1 MPAGVHDLLSR
12 GVRVFLERDSMLV
25 AQGLGHVFSNGHVE
39 TVALDGIDHSFED
52 GSFTA
57 IMGPSG
63 SGKSTLLY
71 CLAGLIRASQG
82 SALFGGIDVTSAK
95 PKELDRLRRDDFG
108 FVFQHFNLLE
118 ALTAIQNVTLP
129 SLFGGQSVTVDAA
142 MEALGNVGLREK
154 AKSYPTE
161 LSGGQQQRVSIAR
174 ALAQTRRVIFA
185 DEPTGAL
192 DRKSGFQV
200 MDQFRQFREVGS
212 TVVMVTHDPQVAA
225 YADRVLFLVDGRLI
239 DTMDAPTAR
248 TVSDRMTTL
257 ESSTR

>member
-1 MPAGVHDLLSR
+1 
-12 GVRVFLERDSMLV
+12 MLV

-71 CLAGLIRASQG
+71 CLAGLLRASQG